1 MARIEIDEAAE
12 AEPRIAQ
19 AFDWVRAQGIEVP
32 ALYRSLGAAPA
43 MLEAWLA
50 FAWALRREAG
60 TPRALRELVILRGAQ
75 VAGAAYEW
83 AHHVPMAREAGV
95 AQARI
100 DALAG
105 WRGSDL
111 FDEAE
116 RAALAAAEEVAEGPA
131 ASAETV
137 AALKAA
143 LGDEGAVEILLTAS
157 FYVCVA
163 RLLHSLGVEVEP
175 GYAEF
180 ARTFRA

>member
-1 MARIEIDEAAE
+1 
-12 AEPRIAQ
+12 
-19 AFDWVRAQGIEVP
+19 GIEVP

-116 RAALAAAEEVAEGPA
+116 RAALARLHLHAQTVQQPRHADVERGGEQDLHGALVAQRRLQRGDRLGRRRGP
-131 ASAETV
+131 
-137 AALKAA
+137 
-143 LGDEGAVEILLTAS
+143 LGHLLRRRTGRPG
-157 FYVCVA
+157 
-163 RLLHSLGVEVEP
+163 RLLDHRLLRG
-175 GYAEF
+175 G
-180 ARTFRA
+180 